1 MSEDDA
7 PPAAARP
14 LKGTVPNPPRKHHY
28 IPQFLLGEWA
38 VNAGK
43 LWRFTQPI
51 PGKIAVKAVSPAEV
65 GYEEFLYETPGL
77 PPEKAQQVEQHF
89 MSPLDSLAAEAHR
102 QLLAGKI
109 DGMPQ
114 KDRSAW
120 SRFIMSLWFR
130 TPDGLAYYKE
140 AMGHILTARDEP
152 LEAQYQERREEG
164 YPESLQAAI
173 EQLGPGFVENA
184 AMSILRR
191 LSDDPKHGLTMNNLS
206 WFVIETVEGPEFLIS
221 DAALMTS
228 GAGIFSE
235 RGYMTLPIAPRKL
248 FVAVKAEAVGDQIR
262 AIPYGHL
269 VAMHNSAVV
278 RYASHFVGATDRSQ
292 EAVIRKTFGTEER
305 PSMIRSLAEGY
316 QQAAAGGGQEGAAPQ
331 T

>member
-1 MSEDDA
+1 MSMDDA
-7 PPAAARP
+7 APAAAGP
-14 LKGTVPNPPRKHHY
+14 VKGTVPNPPRKHHY

-51 PGKIAVKAVSPAEV
+51 PGKISAKAVSPAEI

-77 PPEKAQQVEQHF
+77 PPEKAQQVEQYF
-89 MSPLDSLAAEAHR
+89 MSPLDSLAAAAH
-102 QLLAGKI
+102 QLLLAGKI
-109 DGMPQ
+109 EGMPQ

-140 AMGHILTARDEP
+140 AMGHVLKARDEP
-152 LEAQYQERREEG
+152 LEAQYQKRRKEG

-173 EQLGPGFVENA
+173 EQLGRGFVENA
-184 AMSILRR
+184 AMTILRR

-228 GAGIFSE
+228 DAGIFSE

-262 AIPYGHL
+262 AIPCGDL
-269 VAMHNSAVV
+269 IAIHNSAVV
-278 RYASHFVGATDRSQ
+278 RYASRFVGATDRSQ
-292 EAVIRKTFGTEER
+292 EAVIRETFGTEER

-316 QQAAAGGGQEGAAPQ
+316 RQAAAGGGQDGAMPQ